1 MSTADVV
8 PSGGGPAEIELLAGM
23 PAPRMAA
30 ADGRSLALRRTNP
43 PHPGDAPPV
52 LLLHGVPETSLT
64 WRHLM
69 RALGDERVVLA
80 PDLAGLGESAL
91 GGAYDLPAVARTL
104 EAFLAGEVG
113 GTAVDVVGHDWGG
126 GVALALATASPGRV
140 RRLVVISFPW
150 HRVDVVRGFHIPLFA
165 YGPPRVFERAGRKIT
180 SLMFR
185 YAWKAPRPLEPA
197 ALRAYRNAYA
207 EPERVD
213 AMLGYYRAA
222 VRRVKGSTNAGNAG
236 RGADGQRPAGPS
248 PERSLV
254 VWGVR
259 DPSVPL
265 RSGEA
270 VVRDLGRSAGPAS
283 VQMLTVP
290 GVGHW
295 PHEEAP
301 EVVTPAVAGF
311 LLAP

>member
-1 MSTADVV
+1 MSAADAM
-8 PSGGGPAEIELLAGM
+8 PSGDGQSAELALVVGM
-23 PAPRMAA
+23 PAPRMAE
-30 ADGRSLALRRTNP
+30 ADGRSLALRRSNP
-43 PHPGDAPPV
+43 PSPDDAPPV

-80 PDLAGLGESAL
+80 PDLPGLGSSAF
-91 GGAYDLPAVARTL
+91 GGAYDLPSVARTL
-104 EAFLAGEVG
+104 EAFLAEEVG
-113 GTAVDVVGHDWGG
+113 TTAVDVVGHDWGG
-126 GVALALATASPGRV
+126 GAALALATAFPARV

-150 HRVDVVRGFHIPLFA
+150 PKVDVVRGFHIPLFG
-165 YGPPRVFERAGRKIT
+165 YGPPRAFQRAGRQIT

-185 YAWKAPRPLEPA
+185 YAWKGPRPVEPA

-222 VRRVKGSTNAGNAG
+222 VRRAKTPAGGAG
-236 RGADGQRPAGPS
+236 DGQRPGGPT

-283 VQMLTVP
+283 VRMLTVP
-290 GVGHW
+290 SVGHW

-301 EVVTPAVAGF
+301 VVVTPAVAGF